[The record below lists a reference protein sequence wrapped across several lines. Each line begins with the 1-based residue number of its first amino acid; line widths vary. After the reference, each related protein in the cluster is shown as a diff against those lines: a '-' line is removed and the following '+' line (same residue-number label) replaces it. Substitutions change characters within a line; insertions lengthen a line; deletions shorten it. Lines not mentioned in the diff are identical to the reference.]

1 MRDAGQRASGLSGF
15 TLIELLV
22 VVSII
27 AILATMLLVALNRAR
42 DAARVVECENYKRQL
57 VIFYYQSEFETTETS
72 PSYTIRPLMEVS
84 RIGSH
89 CYRCHTRTGPHP
101 IRPKDRQP

>member
-1 MRDAGQRASGLSGF
+1 MKVGVDSGVSLV
-15 TLIELLV
+15 ELLV
-22 VVSII
+22 VFSII
-27 AILATMLLVALNRAR
+27 SILVIMLLSALHRAK
-42 DAARVVECENYKRQL
+42 DAAQMVECENYKRQL
-57 VIFYYQSEFETTETS
+57 IIFYYQSDFESTETS

-101 IRPKDRQP
+101 IRPENATD